1 MMKGRLVV
9 PDGVGIFFLYGKQLA
24 ESRVT
29 FEQRRPVVKFFPQRK
44 TGPKQISALE
54 LFFIEA

>member
-1 MMKGRLVV
+1 MMKGRLGV
-9 PDGVGIFFLYGKQLA
+9 PDGVGIFFLYGIQLA

-29 FEQRRPVVKFFPQRK
+29 SEQRRQGVKFFPQRK
-44 TGPKQISALE
+44 TGPKQISAFE